1 MRRSALFALAL
12 ALAGCGKLD
21 QEAMVLTVEP
31 GWAAEIA
38 AGGKDGFASPDGLHW
53 AGGTLYV
60 ADEGGSAVR
69 AWKPGTRPA
78 LLAGS
83 EAGLASPE
91 DLVRD
96 SAGNLYFTDDTRGGL
111 WRTDG
116 AGRTT
121 ALVEPGRGLPSTE
134 GLGLSPSGD
143 LVVGDAPGH
152 RVLKVT
158 RDGSVSVLLGPER
171 RIAKPESFAFDDAG
185 NLYIADNR
193 DNVLYRLTTNGALHR
208 TIADRPG
215 FSPESL
221 LFAGGAL
228 FITDSDNGKL
238 FRYTPDD
245 GLTVVAIFGGTLA
258 NVQGVAADEKGAL
271 YISVQSD
278 LKGRKGYIL
287 KLSRKDPSNRAHD
300 RQAVGRALAPA
311 PRRLGANLKEKAQ
324 RREGTT

>member
-1 MRRSALFALAL
+1 MSAGTERMRRLTLLALTL

-31 GWAAEIA
+31 GWTAQMVASE
-38 AGGKDGFASPDGLHW
+38 KDGFDSPDGLLW
-53 AGGTLYV
+53 ADGTLFV

-69 AWKPGTRPA
+69 AWRPGTRPA
-78 LLAGS
+78 LLADS
-83 EAGLASPE
+83 RAGLASPE

-96 SAGNLYFTDDTRGGL
+96 SAGNVYFTDDTRGGL
-111 WRTDG
+111 WRIDT

-121 ALVEPGRGLPSTE
+121 AVVAPGRELPSTE
-134 GLGLSPSGD
+134 GLGLSPDGD

-152 RVLKVT
+152 RVLKVRPNGT
-158 RDGSVSVLLGPER
+158 YSVLIGPEKN
-171 RIAKPESFAFDDAG
+171 IAKPESFAFDDSG

-193 DNVLYRLTTNGALHR
+193 DNVLYLLRPDGRLHR
-208 TIADRPG
+208 AVADRPG

-221 LFAGGAL
+221 RFAGGAL
-228 FITDSDNGKL
+228 FITDSENGKL

-258 NVQGVAADEKGAL
+258 NIQGIASDENGAL

-278 LKGRKGYIL
+278 LEGRKGYIL
-287 KLSRKDPSNRAHD
+287 KLSRK
-300 RQAVGRALAPA
+300 G
-311 PRRLGANLKEKAQ
+311 
-324 RREGTT
+324 

>member
-1 MRRSALFALAL
+1 MSRGAETMRRFGLLSFAL

-31 GWAAEIA
+31 GWTAEVAASD
-38 AGGKDGFASPDGLHW
+38 KDGFASPDGLLW
-53 AGGTLYV
+53 DGGTLFV

-69 AWKPGTRPA
+69 AWRPGTRPA
-78 LLAGS
+78 LLADS
-83 EAGLASPE
+83 KAGLASPE

-111 WRTDG
+111 WRTDP
-116 AGRTT
+116 AGRTS
-121 ALVEPGRGLPSTE
+121 ALVPPDHGLPSTE

-152 RVLKVT
+152 RVLKVAAQ
-158 RDGSVSVLLGPER
+158 GGVSVLIGPDKG
-171 RIAKPESFAFDDAG
+171 IAKPESFAFDERG

-193 DNVLYRLTTNGALHR
+193 ANILYLLRPDGRLHR
-208 TIADRPG
+208 VIADRPG

-221 LFAGGAL
+221 RYSGGTL

-245 GLTVVAIFGGTLA
+245 GLNVVALFGGALA
-258 NVQGVAADEKGAL
+258 NIQGIAADERGDL
-271 YISVQSD
+271 YLSVQSD

-287 KLSRKDPSNRAHD
+287 KLSRRARSNSSS
-300 RQAVGRALAPA
+300 PA
-311 PRRLGANLKEKAQ
+311 P
-324 RREGTT
+324 